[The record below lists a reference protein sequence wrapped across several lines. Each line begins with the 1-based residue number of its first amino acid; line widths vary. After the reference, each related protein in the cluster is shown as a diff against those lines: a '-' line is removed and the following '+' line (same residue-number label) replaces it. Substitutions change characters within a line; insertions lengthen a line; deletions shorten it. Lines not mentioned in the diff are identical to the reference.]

1 MTHSPHRPR
10 SKPTSWA
17 AKFEEMQREQGGA
30 PEEGFYTTDQWA
42 EKIHRSV
49 PQASRLLRTAI
60 QDGAAEM
67 RMYKI
72 QAGRFKRPVPH
83 YRLVKAK

>member
-1 MTHSPHRPR
+1 
-10 SKPTSWA
+10 
-17 AKFEEMQREQGGA
+17 MQREQGGA
-30 PEEGFYTTDQWA
+30 PEEGFYTTNHWA

-49 PQASRLLRTAI
+49 PQASRLLRNAI

-83 YRLVKAK
+83 YRLLTPAQSGRSSGGKAS